1 MSQIKD
7 EIKKI
12 IREFVSQE
20 ILEDEKNHDRTLN
33 DLGVDS
39 LDRMTV
45 FLNVQ
50 EKFSL
55 AEIQDA
61 QIEQLKTINDIER
74 YVKNEA
80 GQKKAN

>member
-61 QIEQLKTINDIER
+61 QIEQLKPINDIER